1 MATTLYADLAD
12 SRLPAILGQE
22 LMLSREDRSVI
33 LNHPA
38 LFYAGD
44 VTGSGSSVIKQSE
57 LDFMAAHELAAVADG
72 GAVTPTTL
80 TDTSYTVTVARR
92 AKSYEPTDLAR
103 LTDSFGALDPVKFA
117 EDATLSAGMT
127 LTSLIAQLMG
137 GFSNV
142 FGTSGSNLTLQDFE
156 DAVTSLEIANVAGP
170 YMAILHARQWG
181 DMRDA
186 IRTSTGTVAFDA
198 SSPEQLAKRGTGFK
212 GSLYGVDIFVS
223 NKVPTANAGADY
235 AGGVFGRGAVLWAD
249 AMVPADPSVI
259 GVNAGK
265 VMLEFDRDAASAK
278 TAFVSNYYLGV
289 AEGDDARGAALITDA

>member
-1 MATTLYADLAD
+1 MADTLYADLAD

-22 LMLSREDRSVI
+22 LMLSRQDRMVI

-44 VTGSGSSVIKQSE
+44 VTNSGSTVIKQSE

-72 GAVTPTTL
+72 AAVTPTTL
-80 TDTSYTVTVARR
+80 TDTSYNVTVARR
-92 AKSYEPTDLAR
+92 AKSYAPTDLAR
-103 LTDSFGALDPVKFA
+103 LTDSYGALDPQKFA

-142 FGTSGSNLTLQDFE
+142 FGTSGSDLTLQDFE
-156 DAVTSLEIANVAGP
+156 DAVTSLEIANVEGP
-170 YMAILHARQWG
+170 YLSILAARQWG

-186 IRTSTGTVAFDA
+186 IRTATGTVAFDPA
-198 SSPEQLAKRGTGFK
+198 SPEMIRMRGTGYK
-212 GSLYGVDIFVS
+212 GSIYGVDMFVS
-223 NKVPTANAGADY
+223 NKVATANAGADF

-249 AMVPADPSVI
+249 ASVPTDPSVI

-265 VMLEFDRDAASAK
+265 VLLEYDRNALSAV
-278 TAFVSNYYLGV
+278 TNFVSNYYLGV
-289 AEGDDARGAALITDA
+289 AEGDDARGAAIITDA